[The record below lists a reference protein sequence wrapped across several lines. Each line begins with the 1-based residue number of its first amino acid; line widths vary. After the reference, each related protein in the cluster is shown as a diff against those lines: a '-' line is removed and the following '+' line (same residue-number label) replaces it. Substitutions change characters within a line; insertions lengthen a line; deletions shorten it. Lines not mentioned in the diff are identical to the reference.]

1 MQDIQ
6 EKLRRKRQEPSFCLK
21 IKADMAC
28 QSFQERNLWMR
39 PSNKVWF
46 EMLNSVILNETEG
59 EITPLDTTLYQA
71 VSDQYPLLDLLMDR
85 NMFGSLRPIMHNAMD
100 GFMTKKTWN
109 CRGEHLHCKGKILA

>member
-46 EMLNSVILNETEG
+46 EMLNSVILKETEG
-59 EITPLDTTLYQA
+59 EITPLDTTMYQA

-85 NMFGSLRPIMHNAMD
+85 NMFGSLRPIMHMPGMD
-100 GFMTKKTWN
+100 F
-109 CRGEHLHCKGKILA
+109 

>member
-1 MQDIQ
+1 MQHIQ

-21 IKADMAC
+21 IKADVDC
-28 QSFQERNLWMR
+28 QSFRETNLQMR

-71 VSDQYPLLDLLMDR
+71 VSDQYPLLNLLMDR
-85 NMFGSLRPIMHNAMD
+85 NMFGSLRPLMHMPW
-100 GFMTKKTWN
+100 MV
-109 CRGEHLHCKGKILA
+109 L

>member
-59 EITPLDTTLYQA
+59 EITPLDTTMYQA
-71 VSDQYPLLDLLMDR
+71 ATTRSVNGQEHVWVSKANYAYAR
-85 NMFGSLRPIMHNAMD
+85 D
-100 GFMTKKTWN
+100 GFLTKKTWN
-109 CRGEHLHCKGKILA
+109 CKGEHLHCKGKILAWFH